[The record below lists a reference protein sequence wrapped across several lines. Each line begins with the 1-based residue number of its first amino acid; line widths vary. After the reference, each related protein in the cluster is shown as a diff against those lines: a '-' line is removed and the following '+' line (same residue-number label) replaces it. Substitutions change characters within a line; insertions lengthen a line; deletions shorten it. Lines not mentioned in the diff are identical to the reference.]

1 MPAAWLGGSTGPS
14 ATPAAGGTAESA
26 NGEGGAGAQPK
37 ATKDSIILA
46 DFVNH
51 TGDPVFD
58 TTLNQALKIELE
70 QSPVINIVSQQHLE
84 QSVKFLGKPE
94 APR

>member
-1 MPAAWLGGSTGPS
+1 MVEIPAGSYPS
-14 ATPAAGGTAESA
+14 RRHPAESPSGQGAAGTTPQAA
-26 NGEGGAGAQPK
+26 
-37 ATKDSIILA
+37 KDSIILA
-46 DFVNH
+46 DFVNR

-70 QSPVINIVSQQHLE
+70 QSPVIKIVSEQHLE

-94 APR
+94 GRR